1 MDKEKLEARLN
12 ELQQALKQIEAN
24 GNATLGAIEECKY
37 WLAQIEQEAKQ
48 EKDEHIKTKN
58 NRTSSNG

>member
-12 ELQQALKQIEAN
+12 ELQQALKH
-24 GNATLGAIEECKY
+24 ATLGAIEECKY